1 MNRAPS
7 PDLFAQ
13 YPASWYLFGAS
24 RELARGP
31 VSKPMLGRQLVAFR
45 GESGALA
52 VMDARCSHMGADL
65 GCGRIDGDAVV
76 CPYHNWRYG
85 ADGICTS
92 APGVAQP
99 PRFARQ
105 RTFPAVERH
114 GCVFFFNGPEPLFPL
129 PFFLGENADGYAA
142 GRAFSYVADCPW
154 FVNSA
159 HAFDRQHFDAVHD
172 RRLLA
177 PPEIDC
183 PAPFARRNR
192 YRAEVLGRTP
202 LDRVLR
208 LGAGRIVGI
217 SLTVWGG
224 TFVCITGDFGR
235 ARSRFFMITR
245 PLENGH
251 TLCEGLVFAPRP
263 ANPLA
268 LAVRRFFTHGY
279 LADEAR
285 KLRGT
290 RYDAARFVEADAD
303 MIDYF
308 HWLVA
313 LPQEAAPA
321 PQPEP
326 ALA

>member
-1 MNRAPS
+1 MKRAPS
-7 PDLFAQ
+7 IDLFPPW
-13 YPASWYLFGAS
+13 PASWYLFGAS
-24 RELARGP
+24 GELAGGP
-31 VSKPMLGRQLVAFR
+31 VSKTMLGRRLVAFR
-45 GESGALA
+45 GDGGEVA
-52 VMDARCSHMGADL
+52 VMDAHCSHMGADL
-65 GCGRIDGDAVV
+65 GCGRIESGALV
-76 CPYHNWRYG
+76 CPYHNWRYDARG
-85 ADGICTS
+85 HCTH
-92 APGVAQP
+92 APGAAQP
-99 PRFARQ
+99 PGFARQ

-114 GCVFFFNGPEPLFPL
+114 GYIFFFNGPKPLFPL
-129 PFFLGENADGYAA
+129 PFFLGERPEEYAA
-142 GRAFSYVADCPW
+142 GRVFRYEADCSW

-208 LGAGRIVGI
+208 FSAGKLVAI

-235 ARSRFFMITR
+235 ARSRFFMVTR

-251 TLCEGLVFAPRP
+251 TLCEGIVFAPRP

-268 LAVRRFFTHGY
+268 LWVRRFFTHGY
-279 LADEAR
+279 LADESR
-285 KLRGT
+285 RLRGT
-290 RYDAARFVEADAD
+290 RYDASRLVEADGD

-308 HWLVA
+308 HWLVT
-313 LPQEAAPA
+313 LPQEAAAA
-321 PQPEP
+321 PQLETIH
-326 ALA
+326 A

>member
-1 MNRAPS
+1 MKRAPAIEEFS
-7 PDLFAQ
+7 P

-24 RELARGP
+24 AELVRGP
-31 VSKPMLGRQLVAFR
+31 VSNTMLGRQLVAFR

-52 VMDARCSHMGADL
+52 IMDARCSHMGADL
-65 GCGRIDGDAVV
+65 GCGRIADDEIV

-85 ADGICTS
+85 PDGVCTR
-92 APGVAQP
+92 APGVGQP

-105 RTFPAVERH
+105 RTFPVIERH
-114 GCVFFFNGPEPLFPL
+114 GYVFFFNGAEPLFPL
-129 PFFLGENADGYAA
+129 PFFFGESADDYAA
-142 GRAFSYVADCPW
+142 GRVFRYEADCSW

-183 PAPFARRNR
+183 PVPFARRNR

-208 LGAGRIVGI
+208 VTAGKLVAI

-224 TFVCITGDFGR
+224 TFVCITGDFDR
-235 ARSRFFMITR
+235 ARSRFLMVTR

-251 TLCEGLVFAPRP
+251 TLCEGIVFARRP
-263 ANPLA
+263 ANPLT
-268 LAVRRFFTHGY
+268 LWTRRLFTHGY
-279 LADEAR
+279 LADEAQ

-290 RYDAARFVEADAD
+290 RYDAARFVEADSD

-321 PQPEP
+321 PNPET